1 MSAEP
6 LLGSIEWVAHS
17 RVPVGWARCDGQV
30 LPIHQHSA
38 LFSLLGTT
46 YGGDG
51 RTTFRLPDL
60 RGRTPMGVGNG
71 PRNPRRTS
79 LGEPAGS
86 EEVTLTVAE
95 LPAHAHT
102 VPLSDAKASRAAPD
116 SAAHALA
123 GGSRA
128 FVDPSQADSVMVSD
142 YVEVVGES
150 QPHTNMQPFLTL
162 NALIAIEG
170 VFPARP

>member
-1 MSAEP
+1 M
-6 LLGSIEWVAHS
+6 
-17 RVPVGWARCDGQV
+17 
-30 LPIHQHSA
+30 
-38 LFSLLGTT
+38 
-46 YGGDG
+46 
-51 RTTFRLPDL
+51 
-60 RGRTPMGVGNG
+60 
-71 PRNPRRTS
+71 
-79 LGEPAGS
+79 
-86 EEVTLTVAE
+86 AE